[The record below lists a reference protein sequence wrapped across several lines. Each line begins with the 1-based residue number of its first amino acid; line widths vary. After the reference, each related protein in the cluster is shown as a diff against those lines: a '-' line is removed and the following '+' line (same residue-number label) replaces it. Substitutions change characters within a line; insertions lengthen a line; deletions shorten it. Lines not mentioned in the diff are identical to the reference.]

1 MLQVAEVAER
11 DPERRGGGPRRRR
24 PEADQLGLAWPAVP
38 AVAERVV
45 VTAGVRH
52 ELTHAGWKR
61 AQVAKRRGHAP
72 VGVRP
77 RASEEMVRRHEAER
91 PHPRAHLSILAA
103 DGRART
109 PRRAQHDLGTGPFN
123 PAGWVPSRRGGGR
136 PTGWSKRPA

>member
-1 MLQVAEVAER
+1 MTMSVNGMAVPTTTPPMAQAANATAKTTVSHGVAATMLQVAEVAER

-24 PEADQLGLAWPAVP
+24 PEADQLGLALPAVP

-72 VGVRP
+72 VR
-77 RASEEMVRRHEAER
+77 
-91 PHPRAHLSILAA
+91 
-103 DGRART
+103 
-109 PRRAQHDLGTGPFN
+109 
-123 PAGWVPSRRGGGR
+123 SR
-136 PTGWSKRPA
+136 S